1 MLTLVIGF
9 PRSGRGCFTFRV
21 QAQACR
27 LQAYDM
33 SVLSGK
39 NCANLTRLI
48 HIPKQDLSY
57 AQNQYKNNLNLDFT
71 SSRLPHPRCLIPGR
85 NIRVSDN
92 QILCSFS

>member
-1 MLTLVIGF
+1 MLTLAIGF
-9 PRSGRGCFTFRV
+9 PRSGRDCFTFRV
-21 QAQACR
+21 QAQA
-27 LQAYDM
+27 QAYDV
-33 SVLSGK
+33 SVLRSK
-39 NCANLTRLI
+39 KCADSNRLI

-57 AQNQYKNNLNLDFT
+57 AQNQYKGNLNLDFT